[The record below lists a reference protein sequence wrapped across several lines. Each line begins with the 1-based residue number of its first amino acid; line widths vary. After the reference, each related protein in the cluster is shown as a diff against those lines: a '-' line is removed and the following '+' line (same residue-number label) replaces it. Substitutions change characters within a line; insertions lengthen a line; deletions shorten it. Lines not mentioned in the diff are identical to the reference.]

1 MKWPSG
7 LLVIVV
13 IPVQWQF
20 LLAVTSI
27 MIIITILLI
36 NMVHG
41 QNASFTLVMDA

>member
-1 MKWPSG
+1 MAKW
-7 LLVIVV
+7 LVSDCSYSSTM
-13 IPVQWQF
+13 F

-41 QNASFTLVMDA
+41 PNASFNYY